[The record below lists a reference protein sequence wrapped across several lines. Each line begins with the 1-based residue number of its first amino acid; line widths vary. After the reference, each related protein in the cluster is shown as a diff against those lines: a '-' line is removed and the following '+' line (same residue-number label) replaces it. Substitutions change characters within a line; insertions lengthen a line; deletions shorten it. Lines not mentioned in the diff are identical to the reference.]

1 MRYYILE
8 YLLIGKSKLIMRNM
22 AFNIVNT
29 MKGFRPKFVSLS
41 RLTVDSSIP
50 QQSERLALAR
60 LLHFSTEGI
69 CEIAT
74 LDRYVLSS

>member
-1 MRYYILE
+1 MSYYILE
-8 YLLIGKSKLIMRNM
+8 YLLAGKSNHGLQHCHCQYND
-22 AFNIVNT
+22 
-29 MKGFRPKFVSLS
+29 GFRPKFVSLS
-41 RLTVDSSIP
+41 RLTIDSSIP

-60 LLHFSTEGI
+60 PLHFSTEGI